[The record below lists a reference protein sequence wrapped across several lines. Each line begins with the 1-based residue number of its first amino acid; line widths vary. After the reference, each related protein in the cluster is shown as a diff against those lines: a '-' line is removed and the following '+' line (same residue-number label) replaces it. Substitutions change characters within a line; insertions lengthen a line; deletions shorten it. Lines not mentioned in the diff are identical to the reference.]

1 MVGKPM
7 KDAEHVFFRPLWR
20 RIGLVVFCAGWAA
33 FEFWNGQAFWGT
45 LAAGMAAYAAGVF
58 LINYKPPVD
67 PAAKIVPGQSEDSD
81 RAAASPDSSVR
92 DDLPVRDK
100 E

>member
-1 MVGKPM
+1 MAGQPM
-7 KDAEHVFFRPLWR
+7 KDAEHPFFRPLWR

-33 FEFWNGQAFWGT
+33 FEFWNGESFWGT

-58 LINYKPPVD
+58 LINYKPPAD
-67 PAAKIVPGQSEDSD
+67 PAVVPGPSAEDSD